1 MRRVLRS
8 EAMQSATNPSTVAKS
23 GAGTDITENGRS
35 ERTSEPQPG
44 AVPVCLRGLEAHALV
59 DRSFHVGYAVTW
71 RGMTASGRDS
81 PSRSLPSS
89 FSISVIISPTSLHS
103 TRRGGQPHA
112 PLAVLSLRGLRRRS
126 AGCVLQRSCRL
137 VPQRGDSRTDELY
150 RSDDRERDDRECNR
164 VLGQVLA
171 LLVAHQ
177 LLHDGKHALLLS
189 GVSPTLTVAGL
200 PHLRHHIP
208 CCRFAIGC
216 QKLAVRVRQTA
227 SRTAKLRA
235 RSMRRLYRHP
245 GVRGLEQLRCP
256 LPVRVSCAPS
266 PTDGTLFRT

>member
-35 ERTSEPQPG
+35 ERTSKPQPG

-59 DRSFHVGYAVTW
+59 DRSFHVGYAVTS
-71 RGMTASGRDS
+71 RRMTASGRDS
-81 PSRSLPSS
+81 PSRSLLLI

-137 VPQRGDSRTDELY
+137 VPQRGDSRPDELY
-150 RSDDRERDDRECNR
+150 GRDDRERDDRECDR
-164 VLGQVLA
+164 VLGQILA

-177 LLHDGKHALLLS
+177 LLHDGKHVFLLS
-189 GVSPTLTVAGL
+189 GVAPGAGSVL
-200 PHLRHHIP
+200 VHGLRRP
-208 CCRFAIGC
+208 PGSRRCR
-216 QKLAVRVRQTA
+216 
-227 SRTAKLRA
+227 RTAVGWHDRHGACASPRRSWIRGASGDAPARA
-235 RSMRRLYRHP
+235 
-245 GVRGLEQLRCP
+245 G
-256 LPVRVSCAPS
+256 
-266 PTDGTLFRT
+266 